1 MSTTNPDEQDPDD
14 QDPDDQDH
22 RAVDAPAPSDHAVS
36 APLPY
41 VVDTADNLPSAAI
54 FTADRD
60 QVVLA
65 VRITPVYGQVDL
77 ELLMKVVDVANQNDF
92 GLVRE
97 QLFRDEWLL
106 CVFEAYEDD

>member
-1 MSTTNPDEQDPDD
+1 VPTNPDEQD
-14 QDPDDQDH
+14 H
-22 RAVDAPAPSDHAVS
+22 RAADAPALPDHARPDRRMS
-36 APLPY
+36 EPLPY
-41 VVDTADNLPSAAI
+41 VVDTADNLPSADI
-54 FTADRD
+54 FTVERD

-77 ELLMKVVDVANQNDF
+77 GLLMKVVDVANANDF